1 MIEIG
6 IGVLFAVIFVAA
18 YLLVSKFLSSGE
30 HGQSRWRELI
40 NQPFCGTKAVNAR
53 PSGLFLTTGEMR
65 EHHSQKRQQRPGG
78 K

>member
-18 YLLVSKFLSSGE
+18 YLLVSKLLGSGE
-30 HGQSRWRELI
+30 QGQSRWREIIPFGGAKAI
-40 NQPFCGTKAVNAR
+40 NAK
-53 PSGLFLTTGEMR
+53 PSGLFLTAGDMR
-65 EHHSQKRQQRPGG
+65 KHHSEKRPGHPGG